1 MDYEKDKTI
10 DRTDLIGEWLQQS
23 ELAADYGRS
32 EAQQQN
38 VVDELKTALDQQNSE
53 VKRIKSE
60 VWLKVAQDPESF
72 GLTKATQDAISSC
85 VLVHPSVTE
94 AQQKYYE
101 LQEKLN
107 EAEYELNDRH
117 AMTRAITTDRRQ
129 ALENLVTLNMNAWN
143 GEPKGEGYSG
153 YMQDI
158 QQQKQQ
164 ATQGMADEAKRRS

>member
-1 MDYEKDKTI
+1 MNYEQDKTI

-32 EAQQQN
+32 EAEQQK
-38 VVDELKTALDQQNSE
+38 VVDDLKAALDQQNSE

-60 VWLKVAQDPESF
+60 IWLKVAQDPESF
-72 GLTKATQDAISSC
+72 GLTKATQDAINSC
-85 VLVHPSVTE
+85 VLVHQSVTD
-94 AQQKYYE
+94 AQEKYYD

-117 AMTRAITTDRRQ
+117 AMTKAITTDRRQ
-129 ALENLVTLNMNAWN
+129 ALENLVQLELNGWN
-143 GEPKGEGYSG
+143 GEPKSGEYSG
-153 YMQDI
+153 YMYNI

-164 ATQGMADEAKRRS
+164 ASQGMAEQAKRSG